1 MTDKNILGRINSM
14 TDELPKSERMIA
26 EVILSEPEEIVHMTA
41 SELGK
46 RSQTSAATVIRLCK
60 RVGIPSFT
68 QLKVLVSREVTKD
81 HPSGYSDITPN
92 EPVEDIM
99 DKLLGNAFQ
108 TMQDTVSMLKEETL
122 LEVIET
128 LKKAS
133 VIYVYGVGASNLVA
147 QDIAHKWSRI
157 GKTCISLSDPHQL
170 IAAMTSQPN
179 DVVFFGISNS
189 GETPEVVKLM
199 ERAKENGCKTIGL
212 SRFGKNAISTTSD
225 ISLQHVR
232 ANEEEI
238 RSAATS
244 SLHAQFITV
253 DILFFL
259 YSSKNHQSV
268 MEQIKHSRQEIEKYN
283 G

>member
-1 MTDKNILGRINSM
+1 MADKNILGRIQSM
-14 TDELPKSERMIA
+14 RDELPKSEERIA
-26 EVILSEPEEIVHMTA
+26 DVILNEPDKIVHMTA

-46 RSQTSAATVIRLCK
+46 ESGSSAATVIRLCK
-60 RVGIPSFT
+60 RIGVPSFT
-68 QLKVLVSREVTKD
+68 QVKVLISREVTKEQ
-81 HPSGYSDITPN
+81 PTGYSDITPN

-108 TMQDTVSMLKEETL
+108 TMQDTVSMLQEEILCAAVDVLKE
-122 LEVIET
+122 
-128 LKKAS
+128 AS

-147 QDIAHKWSRI
+147 QNIAHKWSRI

-170 IAAMTSQPN
+170 VSAMSAQGDN
-179 DVVFFGISNS
+179 AVFFGISNS
-189 GETPEVVKLM
+189 GETPELTRLF
-199 ERAKENGCKTIGL
+199 ERAKANGCTTIGL
-212 SRFGKNAISTTSD
+212 SRFGNNAVNKYAD

-232 ANEEEI
+232 ANEAEV

-259 YSSKNHQSV
+259 YSSKDHEAV
-268 MEQIKHSRQEIEKYN
+268 MEQIKHSREEIEKYN
-283 G
+283 A

>member
-1 MTDKNILGRINSM
+1 MAEQNILGRMTSM
-14 TDELPKSERMIA
+14 IEELPKSEKKIA
-26 EVILSEPEEIVHMTA
+26 EVILQAPDEIVHMTA

-46 RSQTSAATVIRLCK
+46 QSKTSAATVIRLCK

-68 QLKVLVSREVTKD
+68 QLKVLISREVIKD
-81 HPSGYSDITPN
+81 QPGGYSDITPN
-92 EPVEDIM
+92 EPVEEIM

-108 TMQDTVSMLKEETL
+108 TMQDTISVLKEETL
-122 LEVIET
+122 LKAVDC

-133 VIYVYGVGASNLVA
+133 VIYVYGIGASNLVA

-157 GKTCISLSDPHQL
+157 GKTCITLSDSHQL
-170 IAAMTSQPN
+170 IAAMTSQQKN
-179 DVVFFGISNS
+179 VVFFGISNS

-199 ERAKENGCKTIGL
+199 DRAKENGCMTLGL
-212 SRFGKNAISTTSD
+212 SRFGKNSVSTKAD
-225 ISLQHVR
+225 IALQHVR
-232 ANEEEI
+232 ANEEEL

-259 YSSKNHQSV
+259 YSSKNHAAV
-268 MEQIKHSRQEIEKYN
+268 MEQIRHSREEIEKY
-283 G
+283 GG